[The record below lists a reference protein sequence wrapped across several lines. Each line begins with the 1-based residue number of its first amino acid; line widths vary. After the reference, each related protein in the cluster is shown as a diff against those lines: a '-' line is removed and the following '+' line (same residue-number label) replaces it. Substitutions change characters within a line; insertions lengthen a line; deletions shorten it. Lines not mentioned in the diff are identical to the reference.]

1 MKGIYL
7 TLEAKQDI
15 EAKIKQIRINDYDGY
30 EDNEDFLS
38 RKYKLE
44 QEFIDNLLSSATILP
59 VEERLNLSVVSIN
72 PFKQGNL
79 KSLYPQGVIIQPKQ

>member
-7 TLEAKQDI
+7 TQEAKQDI

-44 QEFIDNLLSSATILP
+44 QEFIDNLLSSSTILP
-59 VEERLNLSVVSIN
+59 VEESWNLSVVSIN